1 MSKKYSIYN
10 AKIIKKDSIIEN
22 GSIIIEDGKI
32 AKISENTI
40 IEGEKSIN
48 AKGNYVFPGFI
59 DIHSDA
65 IEREI
70 EARPGVY
77 LATNIALIELDK
89 KLAAAGITTIYHSV
103 SFADEGVLIIRSID
117 IVESIIREIKRL
129 KDNFLINTKVH
140 ARFEIT
146 NTPGIKVL
154 KNLIEAGFIDL
165 LSIMDHTPGQ
175 GQFNSIDKIKNYY
188 GNRFGVNDE
197 AIKNLVETRMALRE
211 KFGIENAIKMMEIA
225 KSNNIVLAS
234 HDDDTASKVEFVY
247 SYGAKISEFPISVE
261 AVKKAHEKG
270 MYIALGS
277 PNILRGYSHNKNL
290 SSRDLISNGY
300 GDIVCSDYIPAS
312 LLHALFVLVE
322 KNLKT
327 LPEAVNML
335 TYHPAKALGI
345 DNKTGAIREGL
356 DADLIIVDNNFE
368 IPRVLKTIV
377 RGREVFSICEE

>member
-10 AKIIKKDSIIEN
+10 AKIVKKDSTIEN
-22 GSIIIEDGKI
+22 GSIIIEDSKI

-59 DIHSDA
+59 DIHSDS

-129 KDNFLINTKVH
+129 KDNFLINTKIH

-154 KNLIEAGFIDL
+154 KNLIEEGFIDL

-197 AIKNLVETRMALRE
+197 AIKNLVETRMSLRE

-247 SYGAKISEFPISVE
+247 SFRAKISEFPISIE

-300 GDIVCSDYIPAS
+300 GDIVCSDYIPSS
-312 LLHALFVLVE
+312 LLHALFVLVD

-335 TYHPAKALGI
+335 TYNPAKALGI
-345 DNKTGAIREGL
+345 DNKTGSITEGL

-377 RGREVFSICEE
+377 RGKEVFSICEE